1 MGVQQIKGLVIQNG
15 IRTHKTKQGHLYSGE
30 ILGPANQN
38 LRPYSATRGC
48 STQGGT
54 REPSKKQCSPPKFSF
69 ESLSDRFEEWAEE
82 PFFKRNSLNGSAVE
96 GLWACLLALQAVPRS
111 GLSSEPTSE
120 VHRYLVCKILR
131 IYSFITNNSL
141 PDQKKITVVELL
153 FSFLFWIPLLLAS
166 FNPLST
172 AVPIWAPRKPL
183 SFL

>member
-30 ILGPANQN
+30 TLGPANQN

-131 IYSFITNNSL
+131 IYSFITNSP
-141 PDQKKITVVELL
+141 PDQKKNHGRGHC
-153 FSFLFWIPLLLAS
+153 AD
-166 FNPLST
+166 
-172 AVPIWAPRKPL
+172 ADGRKPKPL
-183 SFL
+183 PRGRSRRRGKRKQKRQRTGAGR